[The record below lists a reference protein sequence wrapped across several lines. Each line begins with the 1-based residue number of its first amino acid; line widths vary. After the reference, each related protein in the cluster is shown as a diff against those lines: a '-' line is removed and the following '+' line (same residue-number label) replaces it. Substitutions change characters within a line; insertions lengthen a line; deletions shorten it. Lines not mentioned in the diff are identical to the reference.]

1 MTYREANDLI
11 DQAWAESL
19 HQGEKYSPEQIGA
32 FKGILA
38 VRLSKQIT
46 KRPLRR
52 AGESPKIIAER
63 G

>member
-11 DQAWAESL
+11 DQVWTESL
-19 HQGEKYSPEQIGA
+19 AKGEKYSPEQIGA

-46 KRPLRR
+46 KSLLRR
-52 AGESPKIIAER
+52 AGESRKIIA
-63 G
+63 

>member
-11 DQAWAESL
+11 DQVWAESL

-38 VRLSKQIT
+38 VRLSSKSQHA
-46 KRPLRR
+46 RS
-52 AGESPKIIAER
+52 GGQEN
-63 G
+63 